1 MGRRHIK
8 LTGFYPTIM
17 QKTSCE
23 RLETNFLLNT
33 VDTKSKTINYVIPNQ
48 LMAAYTEKIID
59 YIVITGEITHDET
72 IELLFD
78 DIFPVY
84 KKKVATVRIPLLI
97 LNMLVINGILYS
109 DNNEDYKLVK
119 SQVEVREWF
128 DDFFMNVDNK

>member
-128 DDFFMNVDNK
+128 DDFLS

>member
-128 DDFFMNVDNK
+128 NDFFMNVDNK